1 MKTNITVWGSL
12 LLFALLSAG
21 DATAQ
26 AVTDTDNVQGIGYI
40 EPVSEM
46 RRIVFESDG
55 VIADSHVKE
64 GDTVKAGTV
73 LMKLRDER
81 QAAQVAVCEQQ
92 LALAKASRAK
102 ILSGVNEKQIAA
114 AQKRLNQAQERESYL
129 QKEFDRIRK
138 LTQKAVSSDTEKDR
152 AENAL
157 NEAREQRNAMEQEL
171 AGLVQYVR
179 KEDRDVADCQVRV
192 AEANL
197 ECTRQELAKTGLIA
211 PIDGTIL
218 QIFKYPGEGVS
229 HLDTAPVLLI
239 ADTSHLR
246 VTAEIDERY
255 VSLLKPGQEVSVW
268 QRGKRNLEPVKGHV
282 TRVGNVMGKK
292 QLLSRAANELRDLDV
307 VEIWIELPD
316 TYSAPLGLQV
326 DVAVKV
332 K

>member
-1 MKTNITVWGSL
+1 MKITAAILGSL
-12 LLFALLSAG
+12 LSFFLLYVG
-21 DATAQ
+21 DAGAQ
-26 AVTDTDNVQGIGYI
+26 TPADSNTVQGIGYI
-40 EPVSEM
+40 EPVSEV

-55 VIADSHVKE
+55 VIAVCKVRE
-64 GDTVKAGTV
+64 GDKVKAGNL

-81 QAAQVAVCEQQ
+81 QAAQVVVCEKE
-92 LALAKASRAK
+92 LALAEATRAK
-102 ILSGVNEKQIAA
+102 ILSGVNQNQIAA
-114 AQKRLNQAQERESYL
+114 AEKRVNQAKEREAYL
-129 QKEFDRIRK
+129 KKEFDRATA
-138 LTQKAVSSDTEKDR
+138 LVEKAVSSNTEKDR

-157 NEAREQRNAMEQEL
+157 KEARENLKAQEEEL
-171 AGLVQYVR
+171 ASLVQFVR

-197 ECTRQELAKTGLIA
+197 ECSKQELKKTELLA

-218 QIFKYPGEGVS
+218 QLFKFPGEGVS

-255 VSLLKPGQEVSVW
+255 VSLLKPGQEASVW
-268 QRGKRNLEPVKGHV
+268 ERGKTNANAVQGRV
-282 TRVGNVMGKK
+282 TRVGGIMGKK

-307 VEIWIELPD
+307 VEIWIEIPE